1 MLGSLRAYYWAIFSF
16 ISMKLTNKIALIT
29 GAGKGIGRAIA
40 EGFASQG
47 AIVLVN
53 DLPNSPDA
61 PDTVA
66 AINAKGGQAV
76 FFGGD
81 VSKTAEIDALFGR
94 IQNTFGRLDVLVNN
108 AGITGWGTVW
118 DTSEEMFDAV
128 MNTNLKGTFFCSV
141 AAARLMRHPNSGG
154 SIINISTK
162 AASLGIKNL
171 SAYAASKGGIHAL
184 TKQFAVELAPH
195 NIRVNTFGP
204 GAINVERNLH
214 DDPEYATHWGAVIPM
229 GRTGQPEEMVGP
241 AIFLASN
248 DSSFVTGQLFYAD
261 GGWSVQG
268 RLPENSLDAQLKSN
282 EGK

>member
-1 MLGSLRAYYWAIFSF
+1 
-16 ISMKLTNKIALIT
+16 MKLKNKIALVT

-40 EGFASQG
+40 EGFAHEG
-47 AIVLVN
+47 ALVLVN

-61 PDTVA
+61 LATVV
-66 AINAKGGQAV
+66 AIEADGGQAAV
-76 FFGGD
+76 FLGD
-81 VSKTAEIDALFGR
+81 VSKVAAIENLFERIKTTYGR
-94 IQNTFGRLDVLVNN
+94 VDILVNN

-118 DTSEEMFDAV
+118 ETSEEMFDAV
-128 MNTNLKGTFFCSV
+128 INTNLKGTFFCSV
-141 AAARLMRHPNSGG
+141 QAAQLMRQVGGG

-204 GAINVERNLH
+204 GAINVERNLI
-214 DDPEYATHWGAVIPM
+214 DDPDYAAHWGAVIPL
-229 GRTGQPEEMVGP
+229 GRTGSPQEMVGP
-241 AIFLASN
+241 AVFLASD

-268 RLPENSLDAQLKSN
+268 KIPENSLDAQLKNN
-282 EGK
+282 EHRSQ